1 MAKTLKEVLLQS
13 GLTEEQIA
21 AIDAQ
26 ALAKGD
32 TYYATV
38 EKGAEE
44 KERLATEAAV
54 KAEADRK
61 AAEAKEIAAKAAQ
74 EAAELAQR
82 STDDFWKQTYNPG
95 VAAWEA
101 ERTKLAKAAA
111 DAAAE
116 AAFYKTQRTT
126 YLDTLGIKPED
137 APAFTPP
144 APVAVVPP
152 VTPGTPTFT
161 INDAKNEIGTALGTV
176 ANIQWEY
183 QTLYGS
189 PMPISPTALLAQA
202 EANKFKDPA
211 TYANQIWKFSEKRA
225 ELAKAKYQAELDAAA
240 KVASDA
246 KEAEWKTKMETREA
260 EIAAERK
267 KIAEGQGNNPDVK
280 LPPGSAKF
288 SELRRAQE
296 AGQRKDPTRMT
307 QAERRQ
313 VTSDN
318 IHKAIEER
326 QQQVA

>member
-1 MAKTLKEVLLQS
+1 MITLAEVLLKSGWTQEQIDALDAKAKT
-13 GLTEEQIA
+13 GLTDWATGIETSA
-21 AIDAQ
+21 A
-26 ALAKGD
+26 
-32 TYYATV
+32 
-38 EKGAEE
+38 E

-61 AAEAKEIAAKAAQ
+61 TAEAQAAAAKTAQ

-111 DAAAE
+111 DKAAE
-116 AAFYKTQRTT
+116 AAFYKTQRTS

-137 APAFTPP
+137 APVFTPA
-144 APVAVVPP
+144 APVVVVPP

-211 TYANQIWKFSEKRA
+211 TYANQLWKFSEKRA
-225 ELAKAKYQAELDAAA
+225 EIAKAKYQSELDAAA

-246 KEAEWKTKMETREA
+246 KDAEWKAKSDAREA
-260 EIAAERK
+260 EIAAQMR
-267 KIAEGQGNNPDVK
+267 KIAEGQGSNGDVK
-280 LPPGSAKF
+280 TPPGSAKF
-288 SELRRAQE
+288 SELQRQQKSGE
-296 AGQRKDPTRMT
+296 RKDPTRMT
-307 QAERRQ
+307 LAERRQ
-313 VTSDN
+313 TSLDN
-318 IHKAIEER
+318 IHKAVEER